1 MKLTKWRDMSCL
13 HTRTGYRI
21 RCQAMWGWIRTI
33 GGGGIVHGRD
43 ELWNEV
49 AICVGEQAEGTT
61 LKGALTL
68 RAMDTLLLQAMR
80 RRKHH

>member
-1 MKLTKWRDMSCL
+1 M
-13 HTRTGYRI
+13 
-21 RCQAMWGWIRTI
+21 A
-33 GGGGIVHGRD
+33 GGGIVHGRD

-68 RAMDTLLLQAMR
+68 RAVDTRLLQTMR
-80 RRKHH
+80 RWKHH